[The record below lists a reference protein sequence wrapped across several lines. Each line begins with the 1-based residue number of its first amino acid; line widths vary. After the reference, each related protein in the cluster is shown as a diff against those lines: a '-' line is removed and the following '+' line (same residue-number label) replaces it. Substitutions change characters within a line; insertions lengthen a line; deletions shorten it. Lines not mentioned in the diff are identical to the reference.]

1 MIRWFQIVLVCYTCI
16 TGCTAVKSVTDWVG
30 GDEDNTQ
37 PPTPLTEINTRAD
50 ILEIWKKGVGKGSDD
65 KFLKLSPALIGDR
78 IYVANND
85 GDIKAIDALSGKVIW
100 NKDIN
105 KKISGGP
112 GANHNLVIAGTSEG
126 EVITV
131 NSETGNILWEAKV
144 SSEVLAAPQTDDNIV
159 VVRTIDGKIFGLSA
173 ENGKKLW
180 VYDRTV
186 PVLTLRG
193 TSAPVIADGLVI
205 AGFDGGRMSAI
216 ALDTGK
222 LVWETRVAIG
232 SGRSEL
238 ERMVDIDAEPL
249 VVDGIIYVATYQGR
263 IAAVDLDS
271 GSILWTR
278 DISSYAGLGVDTR
291 NVYVTDDNSHVWA
304 LDRISGNSVWKQ
316 EARTVTAPA
325 PVNELVVVGDV
336 EGYLHWL
343 DKASGQFV
351 ARTKISGKKFIA
363 PPISAGDKVF
373 AYSSDGT
380 LGAYT
385 NHPLEEITQQT
396 EQDVSEQTE
405 EVNEDIDPAVDEQPE
420 QVNADIDPAIDEQTE
435 IPSNESEQVAEEVTE
450 KPGEE
455 EKGGIWSRVLDIF
468 SGSGDEEE

>member
-1 MIRWFQIVLVCYTCI
+1 MTRCLPIVFICYI
-16 TGCTAVKSVTDWVG
+16 LIAGCTAVENVTDWVG

-37 PPTPLTEINTRAD
+37 PPTPLTEINSRAD
-50 ILEIWKKGVGKGSDD
+50 ILKLWERDVGKGSDD
-65 KFLKLSPALIGDR
+65 KFLKLSPTLLDDR
-78 IYVANND
+78 IFVANND
-85 GDIKAIDALSGKVIW
+85 GDIKAIDAISGKVIW
-100 NKDIN
+100 DKDFDKN
-105 KKISGGP
+105 ISGGP
-112 GANHNLVIAGTSEG
+112 GANNNLVIAGTSEG
-126 EVITV
+126 EVIAV
-131 NSETGNILWEAKV
+131 DSETGNKFWESKV
-144 SSEVLAAPQTDDNIV
+144 SSEILAAPQTDNNVV
-159 VVRTIDGKIFGLSA
+159 VVRTIDGKIFGLNA

-180 VYDRTV
+180 VYDRTE

-193 TSAPVIADGLVI
+193 TSAPVIAEGLVV
-205 AGFDGGRMSAI
+205 AGSDGGRLSAI

-222 LVWETRVAIG
+222 LVWETRIAVG

-271 GSILWTR
+271 GNILWTR

-304 LDRISGNSVWKQ
+304 LDRISGNSIWKQ
-316 EARTVTAPA
+316 DKLEARTVTAPA
-325 PVNELVVVGDV
+325 PVNELVVVGDI

-343 DKASGQFV
+343 DKTSGQFV
-351 ARTKISGKKFIA
+351 ARTKISSQKFIA

-385 NHPLEEITQQT
+385 NHPLAEFTQQA
-396 EQDVSEQTE
+396 EQIE
-405 EVNEDIDPAVDEQPE
+405 PEQPDE
-420 QVNADIDPAIDEQTE
+420 VQVENDQAIE
-435 IPSNESEQVAEEVTE
+435 IEKDDASEEPDLVVEEVTE
-450 KPGEE
+450 KPAEAEE

-468 SGSGDEEE
+468 SGSDDEEE

>member
-1 MIRWFQIVLVCYTCI
+1 MTRCLLIVFICYSCLA
-16 TGCTAVKSVTDWVG
+16 GCTAVESVTDWVG
-30 GDEDNTQ
+30 SDEDNTQ
-37 PPTPLTEINTRAD
+37 PPTPLTEINTRAE
-50 ILEIWKKGVGKGSDD
+50 ILELWERDVGKGSDD
-65 KFLKLSPALIGDR
+65 KFLKLTPTLLGDR
-78 IYVANND
+78 IFVANND
-85 GDIKAIDALSGKVIW
+85 GDLKAIDALSGKVIW
-100 NKDIN
+100 DKDLD
-105 KKISGGP
+105 KQISGGP
-112 GANHNLVIAGTSEG
+112 GANNNLVIAGTSEG

-131 NSETGNILWEAKV
+131 NSETGNILWEARV
-144 SSEVLAAPQTDDNIV
+144 SSEILAAPQTENNIV
-159 VVRTIDGKIFGLSA
+159 VVRTIDGKIFGLNA

-193 TSAPVIADGLVI
+193 TSAPVIAEGLVI
-205 AGFDGGRMSAI
+205 AGFDGGRLSAI

-222 LVWETRVAIG
+222 LVWETRVAVG

-271 GSILWTR
+271 GNILWTR

-304 LDRISGNSVWKQ
+304 LDRISGNSIWKQ
-316 EARTVTAPA
+316 DKLEARTVTAPA
-325 PVNELVVVGDV
+325 PVNELVVVGDI

-343 DKASGQFV
+343 DKTSGQFV
-351 ARTKISGKKFIA
+351 ARTKISSQKFIA

-385 NHPLEEITQQT
+385 NHPLAEVTQQT
-396 EQDVSEQTE
+396 ENIE
-405 EVNEDIDPAVDEQPE
+405 PE
-420 QVNADIDPAIDEQTE
+420 QSGQVKVENGQDIEVEEDNASKQPDQIT
-435 IPSNESEQVAEEVTE
+435 EEVTE
-450 KPGEE
+450 KPADSEE
-455 EKGGIWSRVLDIF
+455 TEDEKGGIWSRVLDIF
-468 SGSGDEEE
+468 SGSDDEEE